1 VSSLQLTEDPDRVR
15 SFGGY
20 NNTMSGAV
28 AVYERIR
35 KTILIGKTT
44 TTYFYRIAKTER
56 LRPKSFSGSSRN

>member
-1 VSSLQLTEDPDRVR
+1 
-15 SFGGY
+15 
-20 NNTMSGAV
+20 MSGAV

-44 TTYFYRIAKTER
+44 TTYFYRIAKTEG